1 MHIDTIRLHQF
12 RGAKKLTLKLDPQLN
27 VFVGMNGSG
36 KSTVLDASAILLS
49 WMVNRMKSAKGS
61 GRPINKPDIQ
71 NGRPLSKLAIECKQF
86 AGQDPVRWGIVK
98 SHYRVNNSEERT
110 ELKALNTWVHELQKT
125 ITGAEFKVNLPL
137 FAYYPVNRAVLDI
150 PLRIRGKHQFDLF
163 SAYDGSLTGG
173 ANFRTFF
180 EWFRDREDLENENLK
195 LINGLLPTP
204 QDCEHPDSQ
213 LEAVRTA
220 ITQFMPDFSD
230 LTVRRSPLRME
241 IKKKGQVLTVD
252 QLSDGEKCLM
262 ALVGDIARRLSI
274 CNAKSNTPLKGRGVI
289 MIDEIDM
296 HLHPK
301 WQGMVVPKLT
311 EVFPNCQFLISTHS
325 PHVLTRVQPE
335 NIRLMEI
342 DGEEMRAHKVSES
355 YGKTANRI
363 LEDLMG
369 LESTRPAEI
378 EERLDELYD
387 MIESGDLKKALD
399 EIDDLRTEIG
409 SDPELTK
416 AAVLIKRKRSW
427 ANEAYNEASRAT
439 GIH

>member
-12 RGAKKLTLKLDPQLN
+12 RGARKLTLKLDPKLN

-49 WMVNRMKSAKGS
+49 WMVNRLKSAKGS
-61 GRPINKPDIQ
+61 GRPINKADIQ
-71 NGRPLSKLAIECKQF
+71 NSRPFSKLAIECKEFEEQV
-86 AGQDPVRWGIVK
+86 PLRWSIVK
-98 SHYRVNNSEERT
+98 SLHGTRSIDERT
-110 ELKALNTWVHELQKT
+110 ELKALNAWAYEMQDT
-125 ITGAEFKVNLPL
+125 ITGAEFNVNLPL

-150 PLRIRGKHQFDLF
+150 PLRIRSRHIFDIF
-163 SAYDGSLTGG
+163 SAYDDSLSSGS
-173 ANFRTFF
+173 NFRTFF
-180 EWFRDREDLENENLK
+180 EWFREREDLENE
-195 LINGLLPTP
+195 IRARSQGFGLLK
-204 QDCEHPDSQ
+204 QDGDEYPDYQ

-220 ITQFMPDFSD
+220 ITKLMPDFSGI
-230 LTVRRSPLRME
+230 TVSRKPLRME
-241 IKKKGQVLTVD
+241 IKKKGQTLTVD

-274 CNAKSNTPLKGRGVI
+274 CNAQSKQPLDGRGVI

-301 WQGMVVPKLT
+301 WQGMVVPKLR

-342 DGEEMRAHKVSES
+342 DGEEMRAHKVHES

-369 LESTRPAEI
+369 LESTRPNIIDEQ
-378 EERLDELYD
+378 LDTLFNSIREGNLTLAR
-387 MIESGDLKKALD
+387 DLHAKIQNA
-399 EIDDLRTEIG
+399 IG
-409 SDPELTK
+409 EDPELSK
-416 AAVLIKRKRSW
+416 ASVLIKRK
-427 ANEAYNEASRAT
+427 ELI
-439 GIH
+439 GK

>member
-1 MHIDTIRLHQF
+1 MHIDIIRLHQF

-36 KSTVLDASAILLS
+36 KSTVLDASAVLLS
-49 WMVNRMKSAKGS
+49 WMVNRIKGTGGS
-61 GRPINKPDIQ
+61 GRQITKSDIQ
-71 NGRPLSKLAIECKQF
+71 NGRPLSKVSIEFKDHADQE
-86 AGQDPVRWGIVK
+86 ASVRWGIVK
-98 SHYRVNNSEERT
+98 SHYRIKNSEERT
-110 ELKALNTWVHELQKT
+110 ELKALNEWAHGIQNT
-125 ITGAEFKVNLPL
+125 IAAEEFKVNLPL

-150 PLRIRGKHQFDLF
+150 PLRIRGKHKFDLF
-163 SAYDGSLTGG
+163 SAYEGSLTSGS
-173 ANFRTFF
+173 NFRTFF
-180 EWFRDREDLENENLK
+180 EWFREREDLENENYRLQ
-195 LINGLLPTP
+195 NGLLTP
-204 QDCEHPDSQ
+204 PEGSEYPDHQ

-220 ITQFMPDFSD
+220 LSQFMPDFTD
-230 LTVRRSPLRME
+230 LTVRRGPLRME
-241 IKKKGQVLTVD
+241 IKKKGQVFTVD

-274 CNAKSNTPLKGRGVI
+274 CNVKSKTPLKGRGVI

-301 WQGMVVPKLT
+301 WQGMVVPKLL

-335 NIRLMEI
+335 NIRLMKI
-342 DGEEMRAHKVSES
+342 DGEEMRANKVDES

-378 EERLDELYD
+378 EERLDELYE
-387 MIESGDLKKALD
+387 MIESGDLKDALD
-399 EIDDLRTEIG
+399 EINDLRTTIG

-416 AAVLIKRKRSW
+416 AAVLIKRKKVL
-427 ANEAYNEASRAT
+427 
-439 GIH
+439 GK